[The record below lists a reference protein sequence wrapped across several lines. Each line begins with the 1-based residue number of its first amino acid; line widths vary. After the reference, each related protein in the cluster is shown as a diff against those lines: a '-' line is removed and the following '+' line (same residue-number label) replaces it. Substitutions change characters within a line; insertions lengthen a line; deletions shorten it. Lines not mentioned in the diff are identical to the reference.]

1 MCNEPKRICFK
12 SYLVSLII
20 ITLQGWWQ
28 QVGGRWASNL
38 PLACCRSLCQNFE
51 IPSILLKYFHP
62 VCPCAQMYTVIQP
75 AYWSTKYQ
83 VIFCKNIFWLADRSS
98 TSKIWPATT
107 TKPKPTK
114 YDDTTTLYF
123 ALLQE
128 LEREYTIC
136 ISIHTFLDTQV
147 HKLSLFA
154 TLKYAND
161 LVHHIRNW

>member
-12 SYLVSLII
+12 TYLVSLII
-20 ITLQGWWQ
+20 IILQGWWQ
-28 QVGGRWASNL
+28 QVGGRAGGGQATSHQLAACLCAKILKSRAFYSNIFTL
-38 PLACCRSLCQNFE
+38 LYCLSL
-51 IPSILLKYFHP
+51 SMHK
-62 VCPCAQMYTVIQP
+62 YTVIQP

-83 VIFCKNIFWLADRSS
+83 VIYFAKIYFGWQAVLLPTQQNLAGHS
-98 TSKIWPATT
+98 T

-136 ISIHTFLDTQV
+136 IYNTYISRYLGTY
-147 HKLSLFA
+147 K
-154 TLKYAND
+154 
-161 LVHHIRNW
+161 